1 MPGYN
6 LALGRSGEDL
16 AEDFLK
22 KNNYKVLSRNY
33 RTKLGEIDIIAK
45 DKSVICFIEVKTRS
59 SADFGLPLEAVDRRK
74 QRQITKAALIFL
86 KENKLMDVSA
96 RFDIVSVIR
105 SKENPKIELI
115 KNAFELSSEFSL

>member
-6 LALGRSGEDL
+6 LTLGRSGEDL
-16 AEDFLK
+16 AEEFLR
-22 KNNYKVLSRNY
+22 KNNYKVLSRNF

-45 DKSVICFIEVKTRS
+45 DRSVICFIEVKTRS
-59 SADFGLPLEAVDRRK
+59 SEDFGSPQEAVNRRK
-74 QRQITKAALIFL
+74 QRQITKAALVFL

-115 KNAFELSSEFSL
+115 KNAFELSGEFSF